1 LSDRTSG
8 PDEER
13 GTIRPTRLSNLLAV
27 AVVGGV
33 CGYAVV
39 PIATEISGTAPRIAW
54 TSVAILVAIALMLS
68 LLAFTTHRTVH
79 KERRRIDSRRAVNL
93 LLLAKAGALVGA
105 FVAGGYLGFIL
116 HFVDALDIPLPRERV
131 IRGVSAAVAGVAIV
145 ISGVLLE
152 RACRIPKDPDD

>member
-1 LSDRTSG
+1 LTEPTSG
-8 PDEER
+8 RDEER

-33 CGYAVV
+33 CGFALV
-39 PIATEISGTAPRIAW
+39 PIATEVGGTAPRIEW
-54 TSVAILVAIALMLS
+54 TSVAILVAIALMLA
-68 LLAFTTHRTVH
+68 LLAYSTHRTVH
-79 KERRRIDSRRAVNL
+79 RERRRIDPRRAVNL

-116 HFVDALDIPLPRERV
+116 HFVDSLEIPLPRERV
-131 IRGVSAAVAGVAIV
+131 IRGFSAAVAGVAIV

-152 RACRIPKDPDD
+152 RACRVPTDSDD